1 MIITTKSG
9 LAIASLP
16 IRYNGK
22 SILLKN
28 VLLDTGCAVTIF
40 DTDAVEPLGL
50 VPDRKKARLVRMT
63 GIGGKSDFCIQQ
75 KTEKLTLDGYI
86 FYQFPHQ
93 LGSIREPYGFNA
105 IFGNDVLTA
114 SGWVNWTSLSLSRA
128 PLIGK
133 GIELVH

>member
-1 MIITTKSG
+1 MIINTKSG

-22 SILLKN
+22 SIILKD

-50 VPDRKKARLVRMT
+50 IPDRKKARLVRMT
-63 GIGGKSDFCIQQ
+63 GIGGKSDYCIQQ
-75 KTEKLTLDGYI
+75 KTDKLALDGFI

-105 IFGNDVLTA
+105 ILGIDVLMA
-114 SGWVNWTSLSLSRA
+114 SGWINWTSLSLPQFPYA
-128 PLIGK
+128 MNDAHLI
-133 GIELVH
+133 H